1 MFKSELRHCVK
12 RTNTPMPDSFVGCV
26 VKSKSCA
33 RIWDEWYGISNV
45 RLSQSLILQVKFVDK
60 LSLAHRLLEQKQD
73 DENKLYSLHASVVEC
88 IVKGKAHKRNEFG
101 VKVNI
106 TLTNRRNFLVG
117 QMVFSGNPYDGH
129 TLKRA
134 LEQMRRLSQ
143 KQIDEI
149 FVDRDYRGH
158 GESLRRI

>member
-1 MFKSELRHCVK
+1 M
-12 RTNTPMPDSFVGCV
+12 
-26 VKSKSCA
+26 
-33 RIWDEWYGISNV
+33 
-45 RLSQSLILQVKFVDK
+45 KFADK

-149 FVDRDYRGH
+149 LVGRGYRGH
-158 GESLRRI
+158 GESLRRIYISIQKHGITI